1 VGLAPP
7 VGNVITQSEGIVFEV
22 LMKQL
27 LQNLRTGEGTVAE
40 VPVPVVQPGRVLV
53 RTAASLISAGT
64 ERALAELGQK
74 GLLGKAR
81 ERPELIGKVWEKMRT
96 DGLVQAIEGVR
107 DKLDQS
113 HAVGYSA
120 AGIVIEAAKD
130 VIGFRAGNRVACA
143 GTDYASHAEV
153 ISVPRNLCVRLP
165 DQLSFEEGAFGTVGA
180 IALQGVRLAE
190 PTIGESAVVIG
201 LGLVGQLAV
210 QLLKANGCR
219 VFGIDIDQARIQLA
233 RISGAD
239 DGCVPD
245 DARAKVIAWS
255 RGRGADACIIAA
267 ATASSEPIELAGEI
281 SRLKGRVVAVGMVG
295 MNVPRN
301 VYYLRELT
309 LKVSLSYGPGRH
321 DPNYEERGHDYP
333 VAYVR
338 WTEGRNIE
346 AFLDLLAAGHIDVK
360 PLITHRFA
368 IDDARRAYQ
377 LISGSPD
384 EKYLAVV
391 LTYDTES
398 EINHRIENQSAVKNA
413 AAPAGRVG
421 VGLIGAGGYAQK
433 VLLPN
438 FKAAG
443 AEFCSIASASGISAR
458 DAGTKYGFAR
468 FLSDAQ
474 SVIDDDEA
482 NLIVIATRHGSH
494 AELARLAL
502 KRGKNVFVEKPLALD
517 DAELDELL
525 DVASN
530 SEGELLVGFN
540 RRFSPLAVRAK
551 EVFAGRQSPLSIVY
565 RVNAGR
571 IPREHWTQDPGA
583 GGGRIIGEVCHFIDL
598 MQFLTGATPRSVYA
612 DAVAPGKGG
621 IVSED
626 SVLITLQFGDGS
638 NGVIAYLAEGDSSL
652 AKERIEIFGEGKTF
666 VIEDFRSTRLYA
678 GGREKKE
685 TRRQQD
691 KGQAEETRVAC
702 AVVAEGKPAP
712 ISLPELEATTRA
724 TFRIKDSLRTGQP
737 MKVMSHE

>member
-1 VGLAPP
+1 
-7 VGNVITQSEGIVFEV
+7 
-22 LMKQL
+22 MKQL
-27 LQNLRTGEGTVAE
+27 LQNLRTGEATVAE

-81 ERPELIGKVWEKMRT
+81 ERPELIGKVWEKVKT
-96 DGLVQAIEGVR
+96 DGIVQAFEGVR

-120 AGIVIEAAKD
+120 AGIVIETAND
-130 VIGFRAGNRVACA
+130 VTDFRVGDRVACA

-165 DQLSFEEGAFGTVGA
+165 NQLSFAEGAFGTVGA

-190 PTIGESAVVIG
+190 PTLGESVVVIG
-201 LGLVGQLAV
+201 LGLVGQLTV
-210 QLLKANGCR
+210 QLLTANGCR
-219 VFGIDIDQARIQLA
+219 VFGIDIDEARIQLA
-233 RISGAD
+233 RASGAA
-239 DGCVPD
+239 DGCVPE
-245 DARAKVIAWS
+245 DAREKVMAWS

-267 ATASSEPIELAGEI
+267 ATTSNEPIELAGEI

-301 VYYLRELT
+301 VYYQRELT

-321 DPNYEERGHDYP
+321 DPDYEERGHDYP

-346 AFLDLLAAGHIDVK
+346 AFLDLLAAGRIDVK
-360 PLITHRFA
+360 PLVTHRFS
-368 IDDARRAYQ
+368 IEDAPRAYQ
-377 LISGSPD
+377 LISGSAD
-384 EKYLAVV
+384 EKYLAVL
-391 LTYDTES
+391 LTYDTEREVS
-398 EINHRIENQSAVKNA
+398 RRIENQSVAKKA
-413 AAPAGRVG
+413 TAPGRVR

-443 AEFCSIASASGISAR
+443 VEFCSIASASGVSAR
-458 DAGTKYGFAR
+458 DVGTKFGFTR

-474 SVIDDDEA
+474 SIIDDVDA

-494 AELARLAL
+494 AELVRLGL
-502 KRGKNVFVEKPLALD
+502 EQGKHVFVEKPLALND
-517 DAELDELL
+517 VELDSVLE
-525 DVASN
+525 AAAH
-530 SEGELLVGFN
+530 SEGQLMVGFN
-540 RRFSPLAVRAK
+540 RRFSPLAARAK
-551 EVFAGRQSPLSIVY
+551 EFFANRQSPLSIVY

-571 IPREHWTQDPGA
+571 IPREHWTQDA
-583 GGGRIIGEVCHFIDL
+583 REGGGRIVGEVCHFIDL
-598 MQFLTGATPRSVYA
+598 MQFFTGAAPKSVYA
-612 DAVAPGKGG
+612 ESVAGDIGNA
-621 IVSED
+621 ISED
-626 SVLITLQFGDGS
+626 SIFVTLQFDDGS

-652 AKERIEIFGEGKTF
+652 AKEHIEIFCEGKTF
-666 VIEDFRSTRLYA
+666 VIEDFRSARLYA
-678 GGREKKE
+678 DGREKKE
-685 TRRQQD
+685 TLRQQD

-702 AVVAEGKPAP
+702 AVVTEGKPAP
-712 ISLPELEATTRA
+712 ITLQELEATTRA
-724 TFRIKDSLRTGQP
+724 TFRIRDSLRTGQAR
-737 MKVMSHE
+737 KVMSDE